1 MRGVLLTLVLDFP
14 EVPDGL
20 RPAALRDEVA
30 EAVVSC
36 LEDRGFKYRL
46 AETRTLPYSIH
57 GGFEWSGEVRS

>member
-14 EVPDGL
+14 EVPDDL

-46 AETRTLPYSIH
+46 AETRALPYSIH
-57 GGFEWSGEVRS
+57 GGFEWSSEVRS